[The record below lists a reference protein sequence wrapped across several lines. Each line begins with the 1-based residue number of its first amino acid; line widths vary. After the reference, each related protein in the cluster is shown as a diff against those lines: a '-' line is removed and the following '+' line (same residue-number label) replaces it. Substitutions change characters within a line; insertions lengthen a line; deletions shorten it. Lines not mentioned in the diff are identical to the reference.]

1 MAGGTWAGA
10 ERATGGIVNTGMRL
24 LEFGAQQRQYDER
37 LAMERERLKMA
48 QDLAN
53 KQGRIA
59 EIQAKQAEDDAK
71 LIDVDAHF
79 TQMGHGPEE
88 IAYLKSKAMLDIENI
103 NGRDYI
109 QTKRGREIWAGL
121 VNDPQTTVDLAAIKA
136 QRADKQIADMTNQL
150 YGEGAAK
157 LKPEQR
163 AELEQQYDALV
174 QQRTAYAEATKIANR
189 ALMAKNKERMQT
201 VQKPDGSWASVDPVS
216 GQTFDL
222 PGTPEGIVKD
232 AQRSKTKADLIESS
246 LEEKLG
252 RAPTATEIIAE
263 QQRLD
268 IEIAKNRKAA
278 TVNIGGGGRG
288 GGGAGGLSADAL
300 QVEGI
305 KFATTGQM
313 PSLGMGNANI
323 RMKII
328 NAAAE
333 YIKEQGIDPRTVP
346 GLQAEY
352 RGVAQAFRSVKAPLA
367 NFEAFERAL
376 IKNADYAFALSK
388 QNFRTQLPPAN
399 AVLNAIKTNTGDPKI
414 VKFGAAIYAAAMEYE
429 KIRTAGT
436 NVTSA
441 ELSIGAQKKAEE
453 ILNKA
458 QTHAQLRGVIE
469 AMKVDSKNVVSSRR
483 EVLGELSGELR
494 KMDQNFGGGGAGGN
508 VTHKYVP
515 GKGIVRVR

>member
-24 LEFGAQQRQYDER
+24 LEFGAQQRQNDER
-37 LAMERERLKMA
+37 LAMERDRLKMA

-121 VNDPQTTVDLAAIKA
+121 VNDPQTTVDLATIKA
-136 QRADKQIADMTNQL
+136 QRADKQIAEMTNQL
-150 YGEGAAK
+150 YGDGAAK

-216 GQTFDL
+216 GASFDL
-222 PGTPEGIVKD
+222 PGTPE
-232 AQRSKTKADLIESS
+232 A
-246 LEEKLG
+246 
-252 RAPTATEIIAE
+252 
-263 QQRLD
+263 

-300 QVEGI
+300 QIEGI

-494 KMDQNFGGGGAGGN
+494 KMDQNFGGSGGGQVDINAINAELKRRRG
-508 VTHKYVP
+508 
-515 GKGIVRVR
+515 R